1 MYSGAFSGGS
11 RGEPR
16 LSWSCRNSWK
26 SASRC
31 KVGPRA
37 QKEHVIWMGSASGGN
52 KNGCRKWKYFVQNF
66 SSLGGP
72 VTESNN
78 LQKLLS
84 VSKQKDVKVCS
95 GIKLSKSIDSLEEG
109 PNNDGSLDH
118 PFSSA
123 GRKWHKPIWKF
134 VMTIVLSAN
143 STRKSFNA
151 VHLFVQSWRSLKN
164 WRLQWKH

>member
-1 MYSGAFSGGS
+1 
-11 RGEPR
+11 
-16 LSWSCRNSWK
+16 
-26 SASRC
+26 
-31 KVGPRA
+31 
-37 QKEHVIWMGSASGGN
+37 MGSASGGN

-123 GRKWHKPIWKF
+123 GRK
-134 VMTIVLSAN
+134 
-143 STRKSFNA
+143 
-151 VHLFVQSWRSLKN
+151 
-164 WRLQWKH
+164 